1 MDNTDRKSYLRK
13 VKRVVIKIGSSVLT
27 NEHGGINEG
36 IFDLIA
42 EEISKIKTS
51 GLEVILV
58 SSGAIAAGMKKLNID
73 KKPDD
78 IVMKQA
84 LAACGQNTLMG
95 IYENSFS
102 KNGQLTAQ
110 VLLTHAGFSDRKRF
124 ITARKTVF
132 KLLKMGI
139 IPVINENDA
148 VANEEIMVGDNDN
161 LAALV
166 ISLIEGDLL
175 ILLTNIDGLFSGD
188 PNKNKDVKLLSLIKE
203 VNGDIEK
210 YAGKTYG
217 KTTTGGMVTKIQAV
231 KSAAAF
237 GVPTII
243 ANGKVPANISG
254 IFDGKNIGT
263 FFLPSLEKLTGRKH
277 WIAYALKPLGKI
289 FIDDG
294 AKKAITDSGKSLL
307 PSGIKSVEGDFDI
320 GELVVC
326 VDSDDKEVARGLTS
340 YSASDIK
347 KLAGQ
352 KTSNIQKI
360 LGYKYSDEIIN
371 RDDLV
376 VL

>member
-27 NEHGGINEG
+27 NEHGEINEG

-42 EEISKIKTS
+42 AEISKIKTS
-51 GLEVILV
+51 GLEVVLV

-175 ILLTNIDGLFSGD
+175 ILLTNIDGIFSCD
-188 PNKNKDVKLLSLIKE
+188 PNKNKDARLLSLIKE

-243 ANGKVPANISG
+243 ANGKVPSNISG
-254 IFDGKNIGT
+254 IFDGQDIGT

-277 WIAYALKPLGKI
+277 WIAYALKPMVKI
-289 FIDDG
+289 TIDDG
-294 AKKAITDSGKSLL
+294 AKKAITESGKSLL

-320 GELVVC
+320 GELVLC
-326 VDSDDKEVARGLTS
+326 VDGDGNEVARGLTS

>member
-42 EEISKIKTS
+42 AEISKIKTS

-175 ILLTNIDGLFSGD
+175 ILLTNIDGLYSCD
-188 PNKNKDVKLLSLIKE
+188 PNKIEDAKLLSLIKE

-254 IFDGKNIGT
+254 IFDGQDVGT

-277 WIAYALKPLGKI
+277 WIAYALKPLGTI

>member
-1 MDNTDRKSYLRK
+1 
-13 VKRVVIKIGSSVLT
+13 
-27 NEHGGINEG
+27 
-36 IFDLIA
+36 
-42 EEISKIKTS
+42 
-51 GLEVILV
+51 
-58 SSGAIAAGMKKLNID
+58 
-73 KKPDD
+73 
-78 IVMKQA
+78 
-84 LAACGQNTLMG
+84 
-95 IYENSFS
+95 
-102 KNGQLTAQ
+102 
-110 VLLTHAGFSDRKRF
+110 
-124 ITARKTVF
+124 
-132 KLLKMGI
+132 
-139 IPVINENDA
+139 
-148 VANEEIMVGDNDN
+148 
-161 LAALV
+161 
-166 ISLIEGDLL
+166 
-175 ILLTNIDGLFSGD
+175 
-188 PNKNKDVKLLSLIKE
+188 
-203 VNGDIEK
+203 
-210 YAGKTYG
+210 
-217 KTTTGGMVTKIQAV
+217 MVTKIQAV

-254 IFDGKNIGT
+254 IFDGQDIGT

-307 PSGIKSVEGDFDI
+307 PSGINSVEGDFDI
-320 GELVVC
+320 GELVLC
-326 VDSDDKEVARGLTS
+326 VDGDGNEVARGLTS